1 MILYDDLSSNE
12 KFHLSKIMDG
22 LCSFISEK
30 TYCDTNIEDIIASL
44 IKIYQ
49 DENGYYF
56 DKNKF
61 IEIINEEL

>member
-1 MILYDDLSSNE
+1 MVLYDELDSNE
-12 KFHLSKIMDG
+12 KFHLSKIIDG
-22 LCSFISEK
+22 LCSFISRK
-30 TYCDTNIEDIIASL
+30 TYCDADIEDIIASL
-44 IKIYQ
+44 IKIYK